1 MEDKAYFIR
10 NLEANAYREN
20 FLVSAFVTIITVRL
34 FLKFTAYPQLGF
46 GDLHI
51 AHILWGG
58 LLMISS
64 IFILLSFLNK
74 QAANVASIL
83 GGIGFGLFIDELGK
97 IITKDNDYFFEPTVA
112 YIYIIFVL
120 LYLISRFIPR
130 YRAISQKEYLVNAI
144 EMLKESASNDFDK
157 EEERRAREYLKHCDK
172 KNPIVP
178 ALRELLSHIDAL
190 PVSKPN
196 IFVRCKDVLK
206 HWYYKVAGSDII
218 LKGVMIF
225 LALQTIRILV
235 EAAFLLIARPELS
248 FAEWGK
254 VLSSVLAGIFS
265 LIGFFAL
272 RFSKVEAFRFF
283 RIAILITLLLTEF
296 FAFMSSQWYELF
308 GLFATVFILV
318 VINYAQALE
327 QEKQKSLT
335 S

>member
-1 MEDKAYFIR
+1 MEDKSYLIR

-20 FLVSAFVTIITVRL
+20 FIVSAFVTIITVRL

-51 AHILWGG
+51 AHMFWGG
-58 LLMISS
+58 LLMMAS

-74 QAANVASIL
+74 QSASVASIL
-83 GGIGFGLFIDELGK
+83 GGVGFGLFIDELGK
-97 IITKDNDYFFEPTVA
+97 IITKENDYFFEPTVA

-130 YRAISQKEYLVNAI
+130 YRAISKKEYLVNAM
-144 EMLKESASNDFDK
+144 EMIKESASNDFDK
-157 EEERRAREYLKHCDK
+157 EEERRAKEYLKHCDK
-172 KNPIVP
+172 NSYIVQT
-178 ALRELLSHIDAL
+178 LRSLLSHIDAL

-196 IFVRCKDVLK
+196 IYTRGKQLLRL
-206 HWYYKVAGSDII
+206 WYYKVAGSDII
-218 LKGVMIF
+218 LKGVIFF
-225 LALQTIRILV
+225 LALQTFRILV
-235 EAAFLLIARPELS
+235 EAALLLIARPDLS

-254 VLSSVLAGIFS
+254 VGSSVLAGIFS

-272 RFSKVEAFRFF
+272 RFSKAEAYRFF
-283 RIAILITLLLTEF
+283 RIAILITLFLTEF

-327 QEKQKSLT
+327 RAKQQAT